1 MLDRLLL
8 DCKICIIF
16 PAVITCPLLEAP
28 VNGIITYSV
37 DTESEG
43 IGFGVSAT
51 YSCNHESLGLRGG
64 DRVRVCGPDGD
75 GDRIGKWSEEG
86 PTCEGYFVLQ
96 INRLGVTRLCMCF
109 FLQLSSVLISLIHSM
124 DK

>member
-1 MLDRLLL
+1 MLLLDRLLPE
-8 DCKICIIF
+8 CNICIF
-16 PAVITCPLLEAP
+16 PAVITCPLLEVP
-28 VNGIITYSV
+28 IITYSV

-86 PTCEGYFVLQ
+86 PTCEGYFVL
-96 INRLGVTRLCMCF
+96 
-109 FLQLSSVLISLIHSM
+109 
-124 DK
+124 